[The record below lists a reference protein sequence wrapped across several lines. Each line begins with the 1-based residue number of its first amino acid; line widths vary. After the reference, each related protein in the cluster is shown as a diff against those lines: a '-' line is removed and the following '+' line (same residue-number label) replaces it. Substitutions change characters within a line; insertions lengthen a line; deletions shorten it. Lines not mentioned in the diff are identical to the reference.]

1 MTETLKKAGSQDR
14 SDLVAYWS
22 IPLLDGIHTVEFE
35 HGHTTGKRVVRV
47 DGKEIIRKEWV
58 FKLVGDETF
67 EIGKQKTK
75 CVLRVDPLPHFAFS
89 YSLYV
94 DGKPLE
100 KFTEK
105 QSQNIRS
112 WAIIIGNQ
120 RHRVVLEKQTLNVYV
135 DGQMCEAEHFFVKD
149 GTEIRFPLEEA
160 YAVIKATTTD
170 ENQGVIQQLYLHG
183 KLVEEDV
190 I

>member
-1 MTETLKKAGSQDR
+1 MTETLKKTGSQDR

-67 EIGKQKTK
+67 EIGKHKTK

-89 YSLYV
+89 YNLYV
-94 DGKPLE
+94 EGKPLE

-105 QSQNIRS
+105 QSQNIKS
-112 WAIIIGNQ
+112 WAVIIGNQ

-135 DGQMCEAEHFFVKD
+135 DGQLCEAEHAFVKD

-160 YAVIKATTTD
+160 YAVIKASSTD
-170 ENQGVIQQLYLHG
+170 ENQGVIQQLYLDG